1 MRLRGEAV
9 SVGGFDRLDRLRSG
23 NQGTIGSRSANVNA
37 MSVTFRVPTMT
48 RDQFFDWAEAQ
59 GRRYEFDGFQPVAM
73 TGGNLNHN
81 QIAFNIHVALRG
93 RLGGTGCR
101 PHGMD
106 AGVATVGDSVRY
118 PDGVITCSP
127 VNGLSR
133 LVPNPVV
140 VFEVI
145 SPTSGHIDRIVKLR
159 EYAAVDSIRRYV
171 IVESASIGLTVHDRQ
186 AAGQRWTVTSVI
198 AGDLLPLPEVGI
210 EIPTAEL
217 YEGIEFPTSD
227 TGATLAE

>member
-1 MRLRGEAV
+1 
-9 SVGGFDRLDRLRSG
+9 
-23 NQGTIGSRSANVNA
+23 

-59 GRRYEFDGFQPVAM
+59 GGRYEFDGFQPVAM

-106 AGVATVGDSVRY
+106 AGVATVGDTVRY
-118 PDGVITCSP
+118 PDGVVTCSP
-127 VNGLSR
+127 VNGLTR
-133 LVPNPVV
+133 LVPDPVV

-145 SPTSGHIDRIVKLR
+145 SPTSGHVDRIVKLR

-171 IVESASIGLTVHDRQ
+171 IVESSSIGLTVHERQ
-186 AAGQRWTVTSVI
+186 AAGQRWTVASVMV
-198 AGDLLPLPEVGI
+198 GDLLSLPEIGI

-217 YEGIEFPTSD
+217 YEGVELPPSD
-227 TGATLAE
+227 TGAMPAE